1 MDVAPSPGPSDSIA
15 GTAPASTERPG
26 RRAATVEFEHVTKV
40 YGRAEAN
47 TPGAV
52 NDLSL
57 FVPAGRICV
66 LVGPSGC
73 GKTTSLKM
81 VNRLI
86 EPTSGRILIDGVDA
100 ATREVTELRR
110 GIGYV
115 IQSTGL
121 FPHQTIGENVA
132 VVPRL
137 LGWDA
142 ARQRERTD
150 ELLGLVGLDPARYRD
165 RYPSQ
170 LSGGER
176 QRVGVAR
183 ALAADPPVMLM
194 DEPFGAVDPI
204 VRDRLQNE
212 FLRLQEEL
220 AKTILFVTHDIDEA
234 IKMGDLVAVMQAGGT
249 LAQFGTPAEILANPA
264 SDFVAR
270 FVGADRGLKRLS
282 LVRVGDLGPTADRRR
297 PSRRRRRRRGPAPRG
312 RPVPRTC
319 SSSTS
324 GTGRSA
330 GSTRVDLPAVGTL
343 DGGAW
348 PARCRR
354 CSSRGRRSR
363 TPCRCSSAPTSRP
376 GSSSTAAGRVQGIVT
391 LDAIVEELRAPR
403 RARGPGM
410 IRWDWIRDNL
420 GVDRR
425 LGRRSPRPDGPRH
438 RHRPGDQ
445 LRRRAPHPPS
455 PDPARPDHRDVRR
468 ALHDPEPRPVRVP
481 RPVHRADPG
490 HRRDRP
496 DQLHAADPDHG
507 TSWPGST
514 ASRPRC
520 ARPPTGWATRVPS
533 A

>member
-1 MDVAPSPGPSDSIA
+1 MSSAAPTSVG
-15 GTAPASTERPG
+15 PG
-26 RRAATVEFEHVTKV
+26 RRAATVEFEHVSKV
-40 YGRAEAN
+40 YGPTAKG

-57 FVPAGRICV
+57 AVPAGRICV

-121 FPHQTIGENVA
+121 FPHLTIGDNVA

-137 LGWDA
+137 LGWDK

-150 ELLGLVGLDPARYRD
+150 QLLGLVGLDPVRYRD

-183 ALAADPPVMLM
+183 ALAADPPLMLM

-234 IKMGDLVAVMQAGGT
+234 IKMGDLVAVMESGGK
-249 LAQFGTPAEILANPA
+249 LAQFGPPAEILANPA

-282 LVRVGDLGPTADRRR
+282 LVRVGDLPPVPAVTARPGEDASEARRR
-297 PSRRRRRRRGPAPRG
+297 LAASASPYLLLVDDEDRPLGWVEESHLPAGGALSSDLANPTSPLLG
-312 RPVPRTC
+312 PRTTLKDAL
-319 SSSTS
+319 SMLLDS
-324 GTGRSA
+324 GVQA
-330 GSTRVDLPAVGTL
+330 GILVDGE
-343 DGGAW
+343 
-348 PARCRR
+348 
-354 CSSRGRRSR
+354 
-363 TPCRCSSAPTSRP
+363 
-376 GSSSTAAGRVQGIVT
+376 GRVAGLIG
-391 LDAIVEELRAPR
+391 LDAIIAELQAPVGDGR
-403 RARGPGM
+403 PTVAAGAGP
-410 IRWDWIRDNL
+410 
-420 GVDRR
+420 
-425 LGRRSPRPDGPRH
+425 
-438 RHRPGDQ
+438 
-445 LRRRAPHPPS
+445 
-455 PDPARPDHRDVRR
+455 
-468 ALHDPEPRPVRVP
+468 
-481 RPVHRADPG
+481 
-490 HRRDRP
+490 
-496 DQLHAADPDHG
+496 
-507 TSWPGST
+507 
-514 ASRPRC
+514 
-520 ARPPTGWATRVPS
+520 
-533 A
+533 